1 MKRIL
6 VFGYAIVVYI
16 IFLATLIYAMGFIG
30 NLLVPKSIDS
40 AMEKGSLVEAFLIDV
55 ALLGIFAIQ
64 HSGMARQ
71 RVKDAITRF
80 IPTPIERSTYVLFS
94 CLALLLLFW
103 QWRPIGGLIWQADHV
118 LGQTLLDSV
127 YAFGWV
133 LVLSATFLV
142 DHFDLSG
149 LRQVYMYW
157 HGQPY
162 RSPAFVTP
170 GLYRHIRH
178 PLYLGWLLVCWA
190 TPIMTVGHL
199 VFALVSTVYILFAIQ
214 LEEKDLISRYG
225 RAYANYRRRVPMLLP
240 IGKKRSFI
248 AREALS

>member
-6 VFGYAIVVYI
+6 VFGYAIVVYM

-40 AMEKGSLVEAFLIDV
+40 VTEVGLFTEALLIDV
-55 ALLGIFAIQ
+55 VLLSIFAIQ

-80 IPTPIERSTYVLFS
+80 IPAPLERCTYVLFS
-94 CLALLLLFW
+94 SLALLLLFW
-103 QWRPIGGLIWQADHV
+103 QWRPIGGIIWQANHF

-133 LVLSATFLV
+133 LMLSATCLV
-142 DHFDLSG
+142 DHFELFG
-149 LRQVYMYW
+149 LRQVYLYW

-162 RSPAFVTP
+162 RGPSFVTP

-199 VFALVSTVYILFAIQ
+199 VFALISTAYILLAIQ
-214 LEEKDLISRYG
+214 LEEKDLISRYD
-225 RAYANYRRRVPMLLP
+225 
-240 IGKKRSFI
+240 K
-248 AREALS
+248 